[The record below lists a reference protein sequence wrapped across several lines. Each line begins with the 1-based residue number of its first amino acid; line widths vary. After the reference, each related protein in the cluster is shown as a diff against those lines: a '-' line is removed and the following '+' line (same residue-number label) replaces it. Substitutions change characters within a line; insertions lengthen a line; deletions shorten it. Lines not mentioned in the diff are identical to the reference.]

1 MSEIQVV
8 ETVDTRGMLCPMPI
22 VLANKAIKRV
32 VPGEVIRVLATDK
45 GSLKDFPAWAE
56 DTGNELVSSGEE
68 EGALAFYIRKGDD

>member
-1 MSEIQVV
+1 MSQIQVV

-22 VLANKAIKRV
+22 VLANKAIKRI

-68 EGALAFYIRKGDD
+68 EGALAFYIRKGED